1 MAYKIIRPESREAWL
16 QEREKGIGSSEA
28 TTLMGVN
35 HYEDRYRLFMRK
47 TGQMPPKPA
56 SEQMEL
62 GHHLE
67 PAVASRFAELT
78 GAWIDPKSEGDW
90 IAVDTKRDYLRVS
103 PDRIWVPAGQEHK
116 KENWRI
122 LECKTTGMSVDPE
135 DIPSYWYCQLQ
146 YQMGV
151 MGIQKG
157 AIAWISSFPVFNAG
171 YKEIEFNPSYFALI
185 VQAID
190 EFWNGNILTG
200 VAPEPEELEDLRVKY
215 SGKNQAPKGQSFVAD
230 DWMQADYDELLG
242 IKSQMDLLKDRKKE
256 LEEELEKAVMG
267 FAAIL
272 CKDGETVLCTRVPK
286 TPKPELNRELLKAE
300 YPEAYDRFLEEQDAV
315 FNETRF
321 KKECREL
328 YDQYLTTPEEGDPEF
343 KVSYPR
349 KTSSR
354 KTEAIF

>member
-16 QEREKGIGSSEA
+16 REREKGIGSSEA

-47 TGQMPPKPA
+47 TGQMPPKPS

-90 IAVDTKRDYLRVS
+90 IAVDTKKDYLRVS
-103 PDRIWVPAGQEHK
+103 PDRIWVPAGEEHR

-122 LECKTTGMSVDPE
+122 LECKTTGMSVDPD

-151 MGIQKG
+151 MGIRKG
-157 AIAWISSFPVFNAG
+157 AVAWISSFPVFNAG
-171 YKEIEFNPSYFALI
+171 YREIEFNPSYFALI
-185 VQAID
+185 IQAID
-190 EFWNGNILTG
+190 EFWNGHILTG
-200 VAPEPEELEDLRVKY
+200 VAPEPEDLEDLRVKY
-215 SGKNQAPKGQSFVAD
+215 SGRNQAPKGENFVAE

-242 IKSQMDLLKDRKKE
+242 IKTQMDILKDRRKE

-267 FAAIL
+267 FSAIL
-272 CKDGETVLCTRVPK
+272 CKDGETILCTRVPK
-286 TPKPELNRELLKAE
+286 TPKPELNRDLLKAE
-300 YPEAYDRFLEEQDAV
+300 YPEAYDRYLVEQDAV
-315 FNETRF
+315 FNEALF

-328 YDQYLTTPEEGDPEF
+328 YDQYLVTPEEGEPEF
-343 KVSYPR
+343 KVAYPR

-354 KTEAIF
+354 KAETIF